1 LSLGDSH
8 NQEARGRGSLA
19 SVAWAVEHLTV
30 QDQFGG
36 AAAIEVNGFLA
47 TQFDKELG
55 ELGES
60 HAHREPGLTPI
71 HDNEEAVTLIPSER
85 RTRMTFR
92 RTGCGL
98 AGRLAEVNESR
109 ASSDGRDHRFQ
120 GWFGAGLEDHPGP
133 GPQKI
138 LQWGSSTEN

>member
-1 LSLGDSH
+1 MSLGEPD
-8 NQEARGRGSLA
+8 NQEARGRGTFT
-19 SVAWAVEHLTV
+19 SVARAVEHLTV

-47 TQFDKELG
+47 AEFDKELG

-71 HDNEEAVTLIPSER
+71 HDHEEAVTFIPSER
-85 RTRMTFR
+85 GTRMTFR

-98 AGRLAEVNESR
+98 AGGRAEVNESR
-109 ASSDGRDHRFQ
+109 AAADGRDRRFQ
-120 GWFGAGLEDHPGP
+120 GWFGSGLEDHPGP
-133 GPQKI
+133 GPQEI